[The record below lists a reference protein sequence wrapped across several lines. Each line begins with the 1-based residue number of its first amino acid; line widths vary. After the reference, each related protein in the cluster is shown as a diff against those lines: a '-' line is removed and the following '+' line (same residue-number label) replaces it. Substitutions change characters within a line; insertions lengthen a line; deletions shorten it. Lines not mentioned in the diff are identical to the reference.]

1 MKTRSMARNSKDWEQ
16 EREEMKI
23 RLELVEALAKKH
35 EEQIAEIVAR
45 FGQNRDCDREG
56 GPILEGIGSSGGH
69 LEDTNRREKWRRLEI
84 PIFAGEDVFGWMH
97 RLERYFLL
105 KNVTEDEK
113 MQATVMALEGKA
125 LSWYQWWE
133 RCNPNPNWERFKLA
147 VVWRFQPSMIQNPF
161 EQLLSQANRHC
172 GGICGRF

>member
-1 MKTRSMARNSKDWEQ
+1 MEGGETLKLTSYFVLGVMR
-16 EREEMKI
+16 I

-35 EEQIAEIVAR
+35 EEQITEIVER

-69 LEDTNRREKWRRLEI
+69 LEDTNRREKWRKLEI
-84 PIFAGEDVFGWMH
+84 PIFAGEDLFGWTH

-105 KNVTEDEK
+105 KDVIEDEK
-113 MQATVMALEGKA
+113 MQAAMMALEGKA

-133 RCNPNPNWERFKLA
+133 R
-147 VVWRFQPSMIQNPF
+147 
-161 EQLLSQANRHC
+161 
-172 GGICGRF
+172 

>member
-69 LEDTNRREKWRRLEI
+69 LEDTNRREKWRKLEI
-84 PIFAGEDVFGWMH
+84 PIFAGEEAFG
-97 RLERYFLL
+97 
-105 KNVTEDEK
+105 
-113 MQATVMALEGKA
+113 
-125 LSWYQWWE
+125 
-133 RCNPNPNWERFKLA
+133 
-147 VVWRFQPSMIQNPF
+147 
-161 EQLLSQANRHC
+161 
-172 GGICGRF
+172 